1 MHGIPALPQRV
12 DAAKARLDDYRPL
25 PAHTAASLR
34 DHLALEWTYHSNG
47 IEGNTLT
54 LRETKVVLESITV
67 GGRSLREHL
76 EAINHRDA
84 IEFIEGMV
92 AAPAS
97 LSERGI
103 KDMRALVL
111 RGIDTKEAGRYRQ
124 ENVHISGHSTTPPD
138 FCIFPK

>member
-1 MHGIPALPQRV
+1 M
-12 DAAKARLDDYRPL
+12 